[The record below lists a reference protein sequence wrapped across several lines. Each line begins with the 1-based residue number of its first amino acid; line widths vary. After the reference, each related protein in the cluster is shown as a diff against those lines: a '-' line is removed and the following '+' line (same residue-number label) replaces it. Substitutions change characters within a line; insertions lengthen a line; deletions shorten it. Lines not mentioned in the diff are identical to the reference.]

1 MSPSMATNGKS
12 SELFTNNFDELDN
25 AFFDEFITFSPS
37 NEGLPEPK
45 FSEESD
51 SKDSKDSKDQS
62 SETLLGSLHDD
73 DAQEIENNWQ
83 GDPWVFAQDSAS
95 PDGTQ
100 DNLFYAEISGR
111 AAISDSDLLSLEDIS
126 SQSPQIEAWSRASL
140 PTSPAPPASTRR
152 KSRVEALANTLK
164 KVSSKSEKA
173 LRSPIRKSSTVPSN
187 MVRGSTSHG
196 KMSRETLR
204 RKLSL
209 DSSKFNFNPQHQ
221 SPMSP
226 PQSARISNFSEHTSS
241 SMKKVQ
247 KTEISQDLW
256 TGMPQDLQFPSVPT
270 DYNTPLSTPN
280 LDNKHTPEMRFHPSS
295 SNGSMYPMTPKSQHV
310 SASWSQPGSSN
321 FSSIGASSNYPVEV
335 EADGN
340 SLWWNHAA
348 TTPMAQPSPNTLHR
362 NSQRATKSLA
372 FHLQNELSYNNS
384 EMNMAQGLMISM
396 PESMPQQSF
405 VVESSPLLHQGYFN
419 ASANGGGPQ
428 PHSPYHTHNHN
439 AAPRTHSHSHY
450 THHTSS
456 SSRKPHYSHPHP
468 HPHPHS
474 HSHSHPTSNST
485 INPNSSPTS
494 SRPRKARTG
503 SSGSESPS
511 PKSSPTFHVR
521 KQRKSKN
528 RNTSPRTPTSG
539 RGMVDFVNYTP
550 DDSRRILTGVAPS
563 GSSKTKARREKEAME
578 KRRKLSQAAL
588 KAIRAAGGDVGSL
601 VEEGLF
607 V

>member
-1 MSPSMATNGKS
+1 MYLIPKSNTTATHRQSSPQNGMRWLVSARITIPGNSKRCLRTVQSAQSRTRPYHPVPPLHTKANMSPSMATNGKS

-396 PESMPQQSF
+396 PE
-405 VVESSPLLHQGYFN
+405 
-419 ASANGGGPQ
+419 
-428 PHSPYHTHNHN
+428 T
-439 AAPRTHSHSHY
+439 
-450 THHTSS
+450 
-456 SSRKPHYSHPHP
+456 
-468 HPHPHS
+468 
-474 HSHSHPTSNST
+474 
-485 INPNSSPTS
+485 
-494 SRPRKARTG
+494 
-503 SSGSESPS
+503 
-511 PKSSPTFHVR
+511 
-521 KQRKSKN
+521 
-528 RNTSPRTPTSG
+528 
-539 RGMVDFVNYTP
+539 
-550 DDSRRILTGVAPS
+550 PS

-601 VEEGLF
+601 VEEAIKTEGQGDSLKERLKNHKDN
-607 V
+607 

>member
-1 MSPSMATNGKS
+1 MSPPTNVGKS

-37 NEGLPEPK
+37 NDADDELPQPK
-45 FSEESD
+45 SSEKSSD
-51 SKDSKDSKDQS
+51 SKDQD
-62 SETLLGSLHDD
+62 SETLLGSLN
-73 DAQEIENNWQ
+73 DADALNIEANWQ

-100 DNLFYAEISGR
+100 DNLFYAELSGR

-126 SQSPQIEAWSRASL
+126 LQPPQIEAWSHPSL
-140 PTSPAPPASTRR
+140 PATPAPTASTRK

-164 KVSSKSEKA
+164 KVSTKSEKS
-173 LRSPIRKSSTVPSN
+173 LRSPIRKSHTSSSN
-187 MVRGSTSHG
+187 MPRGSTSLG
-196 KMSRETLR
+196 KMSRETMK
-204 RKLSL
+204 RKLTL
-209 DSSKFNFNPQHQ
+209 DSSKFSFNPQHR

-226 PQSARISNFSEHTSS
+226 PQSARMSNASEHTSS
-241 SMKKVQ
+241 LKKIQ
-247 KTEISQDLW
+247 KTDTSEESW
-256 TGMPQDLQFPSVPT
+256 TGMPQDLQFPSIPT

-280 LDNKHTPEMRFHPSS
+280 LDNKHTPEMRYRQSS
-295 SNGSMYPMTPKSQHV
+295 SSGSNGSMYPITPKSQQV
-310 SASWSQPGSSN
+310 SASWTHLPGSN
-321 FSSIGASSNYPVEV
+321 FSSIGASSGYPVEV

-340 SLWWNHAA
+340 SLWWSHAA

-362 NSQRATKSLA
+362 NSQRATKNLA
-372 FHLQNELSYNNS
+372 FHIQNELSYNSN

-396 PESMPQQSF
+396 PENTPQQSF
-405 VVESSPLLHQGYFN
+405 VVESSPMLPQGYF
-419 ASANGGGPQ
+419 STGGNGGGPQ
-428 PHSPYHTHNHN
+428 PHTPYHTHNG
-439 AAPRTHSHSHY
+439 ASRTHSHSHY
-450 THHTSS
+450 SRHTP
-456 SSRKPHYSHPHP
+456 SSRKSHQ
-468 HPHPHS
+468 HS
-474 HSHSHPTSNST
+474 HSHSHSHHYP
-485 INPNSSPTS
+485 NP
-494 SRPRKARTG
+494 RPRKTRTG

-550 DDSRRILTGVAPS
+550 DDSRKILTGVAPS

>member
-1 MSPSMATNGKS
+1 MSPPIANGGSGKS
-12 SELFTNNFDELDN
+12 SELFQNNFDELDN

-37 NEGLPEPK
+37 NDDLPEPK

-51 SKDSKDSKDQS
+51 SKDQS
-62 SETLLGSLHDD
+62 SETLLESLHDGNA
-73 DAQEIENNWQ
+73 DAQEIEDNWQ

-100 DNLFYAEISGR
+100 DNLFYAELSGR

-126 SQSPQIEAWSRASL
+126 LQSPQIEAWSHASL
-140 PTSPAPPASTRR
+140 PTSPAPAASTRK

-164 KVSSKSEKA
+164 KVSRKSEKS
-173 LRSPIRKSSTVPSN
+173 LRSPIRKSTTTTSN
-187 MVRGSTSHG
+187 MIRGSTSHG
-196 KMSRETLR
+196 KMNREALR
-204 RKLSL
+204 RKLAL
-209 DSSKFNFNPQHQ
+209 DSSKFGFNPQHQ
-221 SPMSP
+221 LPMSP
-226 PQSARISNFSEHTSS
+226 PQSARMSNASEHTI
-241 SMKKVQ
+241 SMKEIQ
-247 KTEISQDLW
+247 KKKISEEPW
-256 TGMPQDLQFPSVPT
+256 AGMPQDLQFPSIPT

-280 LDNKHTPEMRFHPSS
+280 LDNKRTPEMRFHQSS
-295 SNGSMYPMTPKSQHV
+295 SNGSMYPMTPKSQQV
-310 SASWSQPGSSN
+310 SASWSQLPGSSN
-321 FSSIGASSNYPVEV
+321 FSSIGASSEYPVEV

-362 NSQRATKSLA
+362 NPQRATKSLA
-372 FHLQNELSYNNS
+372 FHLQNELSYNSN

-396 PESMPQQSF
+396 PENMPQQSF
-405 VVESSPLLHQGYFN
+405 VVESSPMLHQGYFN
-419 ASANGGGPQ
+419 AGANGGGPQ
-428 PHSPYHTHNHN
+428 PHSTYHN
-439 AAPRTHSHSHY
+439 AAPRTHSHSHSHSHPHY
-450 THHTSS
+450 SHHPPS
-456 SSRKPHYSHPHP
+456 SSRKPHY
-468 HPHPHS
+468 
-474 HSHSHPTSNST
+474 TN
-485 INPNSSPTS
+485 TS
-494 SRPRKARTG
+494 SRPRKSRTE
-503 SSGSESPS
+503 STGSESPS
-511 PKSSPTFHVR
+511 PKSSPSFHVR

-539 RGMVDFVNYTP
+539 RGTVDFVNYTP
-550 DDSRRILTGVAPS
+550 DDSRKILTGVAPS

>member
-1 MSPSMATNGKS
+1 MSPPPTVGKS

-37 NEGLPEPK
+37 KDADDDLPQPK
-45 FSEESD
+45 SSEDSSD
-51 SKDSKDSKDQS
+51 SKD
-62 SETLLGSLHDD
+62 
-73 DAQEIENNWQ
+73 
-83 GDPWVFAQDSAS
+83 QDSAS

-100 DNLFYAEISGR
+100 DNLFYAELSGR

-126 SQSPQIEAWSRASL
+126 LQPPRIEAWSHPSL
-140 PTSPAPPASTRR
+140 PTTPAPAASTRK

-164 KVSSKSEKA
+164 KASTKSEKS
-173 LRSPIRKSSTVPSN
+173 LRSPIRKSHTNSTNVP
-187 MVRGSTSHG
+187 RGSTSLG
-196 KMSRETLR
+196 KMSRETMR
-204 RKLSL
+204 RKLAL
-209 DSSKFNFNPQHQ
+209 DSSKFGFNPHHE
-221 SPMSP
+221 SSMSP
-226 PQSARISNFSEHTSS
+226 PQSARMSNAPEYTSS
-241 SMKKVQ
+241 LKKIQ
-247 KTEISQDLW
+247 KTVVSEDSW
-256 TGMPQDLQFPSVPT
+256 TGMPQDLQFPSKPT

-280 LDNKHTPEMRFHPSS
+280 LDSKHTPEMRYHQSS
-295 SNGSMYPMTPKSQHV
+295 SNGSMYPITPKSQQV
-310 SASWSQPGSSN
+310 SASWSHVPGSN
-321 FSSIGASSNYPVEV
+321 FSSIGASSGCPVEV

-340 SLWWNHAA
+340 SLWWNHAS
-348 TTPMAQPSPNTLHR
+348 TTSMAQPSPNTLHQ
-362 NSQRATKSLA
+362 NSQRATKNLA
-372 FHLQNELSYNNS
+372 FHLQNELSYNSN

-405 VVESSPLLHQGYFN
+405 VVESSPMLQQGYFN
-419 ASANGGGPQ
+419 TSADGGGPQ
-428 PHSPYHTHNHN
+428 PHTPYHTHNG
-439 AAPRTHSHSHY
+439 ASRTHSHSHY
-450 THHTSS
+450 SHHSP
-456 SSRKPHYSHPHP
+456 SSRKSHQ
-468 HPHPHS
+468 HS
-474 HSHSHPTSNST
+474 HSHHYSN
-485 INPNSSPTS
+485 P
-494 SRPRKARTG
+494 RPRKTRTG

-511 PKSSPTFHVR
+511 LKSSPTFHVR

-550 DDSRRILTGVAPS
+550 DDSRKILTGVAPS

>member
-1 MSPSMATNGKS
+1 MSPPTNVGKS
-12 SELFTNNFDELDN
+12 SELFTNNFEELDN

-37 NEGLPEPK
+37 NDADDDLPQPK
-45 FSEESD
+45 SSGDSSD
-51 SKDSKDSKDQS
+51 SKDQD
-62 SETLLGSLHDD
+62 SETLLGSLHDAD
-73 DAQEIENNWQ
+73 VLEVEANWQ

-100 DNLFYAEISGR
+100 DNLFYAELSGR

-126 SQSPQIEAWSRASL
+126 LQSPQIEAWSHPSL
-140 PTSPAPPASTRR
+140 PTTPAPAASTRK

-164 KVSSKSEKA
+164 KVSAKSEKS
-173 LRSPIRKSSTVPSN
+173 LRSPIRKSHTSSSN
-187 MVRGSTSHG
+187 MPRGSSSLG
-196 KMSRETLR
+196 KMSRETMR
-204 RKLSL
+204 RKLTL
-209 DSSKFNFNPQHQ
+209 DSSKFGFNPHHQ

-226 PQSARISNFSEHTSS
+226 PQSARISNASEHTSS
-241 SMKKVQ
+241 LKKIQ
-247 KTEISQDLW
+247 KTDVPEVPW
-256 TGMPQDLQFPSVPT
+256 TGMPQDLQFPSIPT

-280 LDNKHTPEMRFHPSS
+280 LDNKHTPEMRYHQSS
-295 SNGSMYPMTPKSQHV
+295 SNGSMYPITPKSQQV
-310 SASWSQPGSSN
+310 SASWSHVPGSN
-321 FSSIGASSNYPVEV
+321 FSSIGASSGYPVEV

-362 NSQRATKSLA
+362 NSQRATKNLA
-372 FHLQNELSYNNS
+372 FHLQNELSYNSN

-405 VVESSPLLHQGYFN
+405 VVESSPMLQQGYFHT
-419 ASANGGGPQ
+419 STNGGGPQ
-428 PHSPYHTHNHN
+428 PHTPYHTHNG
-439 AAPRTHSHSHY
+439 ASRTHSHSHY
-450 THHTSS
+450 SHHSP
-456 SSRKPHYSHPHP
+456 SSRKSHQHA
-468 HPHPHS
+468 HS
-474 HSHSHPTSNST
+474 HHY
-485 INPNSSPTS
+485 PN
-494 SRPRKARTG
+494 SRPRKTRTG
-503 SSGSESPS
+503 SAGSESPS

-550 DDSRRILTGVAPS
+550 DDSRKILTGVAPS

>member
-1 MSPSMATNGKS
+1 MSPSMATGGKS

-37 NEGLPEPK
+37 PESK
-45 FSEESD
+45 FPEQSD
-51 SKDSKDSKDQS
+51 TKEQS
-62 SETLLGSLHDD
+62 SETLLGSLHDA
-73 DAQEIENNWQ
+73 DAQEIEDNWQ

-100 DNLFYAEISGR
+100 DNLFYAELSGR

-126 SQSPQIEAWSRASL
+126 LQSPQIEAWAHPSL
-140 PTSPAPPASTRR
+140 PTTPAPAASTRK

-164 KVSSKSEKA
+164 KVSTKTEKT
-173 LRSPIRKSSTVPSN
+173 LRSPIRKSSTKPQA
-187 MVRGSTSHG
+187 MIRGSASHT
-196 KMSRETLR
+196 KMSPETLR
-204 RKLSL
+204 RKLAL
-209 DSSKFNFNPQHQ
+209 DSSKFDFKPQHQ
-221 SPMSP
+221 PPMSP
-226 PQSARISNFSEHTSS
+226 PQSARMSNASDHAST
-241 SMKKVQ
+241 MKKAR
-247 KTEISQDLW
+247 KTEMSEDLW
-256 TGMPQDLQFPSVPT
+256 TGMPQDLQFPSVPA

-280 LDNKHTPEMRFHPSS
+280 LDHKHTPEMRFHQSS
-295 SNGSMYPMTPKSQHV
+295 SNGSMYPITPKSQQV
-310 SASWSQPGSSN
+310 SASWSQLPGSSN
-321 FSSIGASSNYPVEV
+321 FGSIGASSSEYPVEV

-362 NSQRATKSLA
+362 NPQRATKSLA
-372 FHLQNELSYNNS
+372 FHLQNELSYTTN
-384 EMNMAQGLMISM
+384 EMSMGHGLMISM
-396 PESMPQQSF
+396 PENMPQQSF
-405 VVESSPLLHQGYFN
+405 VVESSPMLHQGYFN
-419 ASANGGGPQ
+419 AGANGGGPQ
-428 PHSPYHTHNHN
+428 PHSPYHN
-439 AAPRTHSHSHY
+439 AAPRTHSHSHSHY
-450 THHTSS
+450 SHHPPSSSS
-456 SSRKPHYSHPHP
+456 SSRKPH
-468 HPHPHS
+468 HS
-474 HSHSHPTSNST
+474 TSK
-485 INPNSSPTS
+485 
-494 SRPRKARTG
+494 PRKPRTG
-503 SSGSESPS
+503 SSGSESPL
-511 PKSSPTFHVR
+511 PKSSPSFHVR

-550 DDSRRILTGVAPS
+550 DDSRKILTGVAPS

>member
-1 MSPSMATNGKS
+1 MPPSMANNCKS

-37 NEGLPEPK
+37 NDDLPEPK
-45 FSEESD
+45 FSEES
-51 SKDSKDSKDQS
+51 DSKDSKDQS
-62 SETLLGSLHDD
+62 SETLLGSLHDA
-73 DAQEIENNWQ
+73 DAQEIEDNWQ

-95 PDGTQ
+95 PDDTQ
-100 DNLFYAEISGR
+100 DNLFYAELSGR

-126 SQSPQIEAWSRASL
+126 LQSPQIEAWSHPSL
-140 PTSPAPPASTRR
+140 PTSPAPAASTRR

-164 KVSSKSEKA
+164 KVSTKSEKA

-187 MVRGSTSHG
+187 MLRGSTSHG
-196 KMSRETLR
+196 KMSREILR
-204 RKLSL
+204 RKLAL
-209 DSSKFNFNPQHQ
+209 DSSKFGFNPQHQ

-226 PQSARISNFSEHTSS
+226 PQSARMSNVSEHPS

-247 KTEISQDLW
+247 KTEISRDLW

-280 LDNKHTPEMRFHPSS
+280 LDNKHTPEMRFHQSS
-295 SNGSMYPMTPKSQHV
+295 SNGSMYPTTPKSQQA
-310 SASWSQPGSSN
+310 SASWSQLPGSSN
-321 FSSIGASSNYPVEV
+321 FSSIGASSDYPVEV

-362 NSQRATKSLA
+362 NPQRATKSLA
-372 FHLQNELSYNNS
+372 FHLQNELSYNSN

-396 PESMPQQSF
+396 PENMPQQSF
-405 VVESSPLLHQGYFN
+405 VVESPPMLHQGYFN
-419 ASANGGGPQ
+419 AGANGGGPQ

-439 AAPRTHSHSHY
+439 SAPRTHSHSHY
-450 THHTSS
+450 AHYASS
-456 SSRKPHYSHPHP
+456 SSRKSHYAHPHP
-468 HPHPHS
+468 HPN
-474 HSHSHPTSNST
+474 SNS
-485 INPNSSPTS
+485 NSNLNSKSNSSPTS
-494 SRPRKARTG
+494 RPRKPRTG

-550 DDSRRILTGVAPS
+550 DDSRKILTGVAPS